1 VKSAVVVRLMTSSNS
16 VGACTGSWPGF
27 APRRMRSGGFPARA
41 SSARTTSSGLRGG
54 PDRRHAERQCRGF
67 NGAQVA
73 FNRPIRIEDDG
84 NAIEARCD
92 LLSNSTHL
100 PAIEA

>member
-1 VKSAVVVRLMTSSNS
+1 VEIRRYFWDVSNIEQS
-16 VGACTGSWPGF
+16 EPL
-27 APRRMRSGGFPARA
+27 
-41 SSARTTSSGLRGG
+41 GLRLILG
-54 PDRRHAERQCRGF
+54 PSTCTSAPKTPSVCRDPSRGF